1 MRAGQGLQI
10 PIRRQIFQKLW
21 KRTPEYARK
30 EEKDTEHGGVMLSRK
45 PIKNRKTNHRII
57 DRYTQ
62 IHLYWDGRIFN
73 RMTKGKKKKTNH
85 NPIDAKFSE

>member
-1 MRAGQGLQI
+1 
-10 PIRRQIFQKLW
+10 
-21 KRTPEYARK
+21 
-30 EEKDTEHGGVMLSRK
+30 MLSRK